1 MSNPPLSRFV
11 HRVRNPLLD
20 QAATFRLTHRV
31 HVATTVATTKSST
44 NRSFFLF
51 LCPPLTIGLMILIF
65 FVLIFVSLI
74 FYIFWFSVIIFVW
87 ILRKCEKH
95 DKNGFSRA
103 FSRTQIFSKAFFE
116 ILPYTWKCFHFW
128 KIFSPAFI
136 LHSEFNLHWTKRS
149 LKYNSLDIVKCV
161 IFFW

>member
-44 NRSFFLF
+44 NRSLFLF
-51 LCPPLTIGLMILIF
+51 LCPPLMIGFVILIF

-87 ILRKCEKH
+87 ILKKCEKH
-95 DKNGFSRA
+95 DKNGFFRA
-103 FSRTQIFSKAFFE
+103 FSGTQPNTIKYFPKHFLECNQTLENIFLSQKYF
-116 ILPYTWKCFHFW
+116 P
-128 KIFSPAFI
+128 
-136 LHSEFNLHWTKRS
+136 LHSFYTRNS
-149 LKYNSLDIVKCV
+149 IYNEPNAA
-161 IFFW
+161 

>member
-20 QAATFRLTHRV
+20 QAATFRLTHHV

-44 NRSFFLF
+44 NRSLFLF
-51 LCPPLTIGLMILIF
+51 LCPPLTIGLVILIF

-95 DKNGFSRA
+95 DKNGFSRV
-103 FSRTQIFSKAFFE
+103 FSGTQPNTRKYFSK
-116 ILPYTWKCFHFW
+116 HFLESNQTPENVFISE
-128 KIFSPAFI
+128 KYFS
-136 LHSEFNLHWTKRS
+136 LHSFYTQNLI
-149 LKYNSLDIVKCV
+149 YIEPNAA
-161 IFFW
+161 